1 MTEPTIKRLTS
12 SLLNQKQAL
21 QSEPINLE
29 ELKIYLPKAQENLI
43 HASVLCALVE
53 RENGLHVL
61 LTKRAEHLRQHA
73 GQISFPGGRIEESDV
88 DPYQA
93 ALREAY
99 EEINLKSETV
109 QYLGYLNPMVTITGF
124 IVYPTVALLETNYQA
139 IPDGNE
145 VTDVFEA
152 PLSLFLDKNN
162 EHTFEIEFQG
172 AQRQLQEFRW
182 QHYRIWGAT
191 AMMLVNLRN
200 RLEQQL

>member
-1 MTEPTIKRLTS
+1 MTESTINRITG

-29 ELKIYLPKAQENLI
+29 ELKVYLPKAQEDLI

-73 GQISFPGGRIEESDV
+73 GQISFPGGRIEESDA

-93 ALREAY
+93 ALREAH

-124 IVYPTVALLETNYQA
+124 IVYPTVALLDSNYVA

-172 AQRQLQEFRW
+172 VQRQLQEFRW
-182 QHYRIWGAT
+182 KHYRIWGAT
-191 AMMLVNLRN
+191 ATMLINLRH
-200 RLEQQL
+200 RMEHQA